1 MASPQDSTDGNK
13 EHDPAMAQA
22 PAEGAAE
29 VAQEEVVLDP
39 IEQLQAEL
47 AAALAQVAEQKDQ
60 A

>member
-39 IEQLQAEL
+39 IEQLQAERNH
-47 AAALAQVAEQKDQ
+47 EFFSG
-60 A
+60 